1 MDPNDPGYTKGYTRF
16 SQDVLVPAFI
26 AAYTG
31 KSAESVALVDY
42 SNSDNIKSNPFR
54 FYLPLPNWR
63 ITYNGLTKIP
73 FFQEHM
79 NNFVVNHNYDSR
91 MSLNS
96 FASSLYYVDMF
107 NLGYP
112 SFIDSNSGNYIPF
125 FQVPNL
131 TITEQFNPLIG
142 FDASFRNNLTLR
154 FQYGKSR
161 TVSLSLV
168 DYQVSETKS
177 TDYTFGLGYR
187 IRGLRLP
194 FEILGVR
201 TLKNDLNV
209 KMDVSLRDDRTAN
222 SYLAQNIDITTRGQR
237 VITISPSVDY
247 IVNEK
252 LTLHFFYDRRQSI
265 PYVSSSYPIT
275 TTRAGLTLRFIFAQ

>member
-1 MDPNDPGYTKGYTRF
+1 
-16 SQDVLVPAFI
+16 
-26 AAYTG
+26 
-31 KSAESVALVDY
+31 
-42 SNSDNIKSNPFR
+42 
-54 FYLPLPNWR
+54 
-63 ITYNGLTKIP
+63 
-73 FFQEHM
+73 M
-79 NNFVVNHNYDSR
+79 NNFVVNHNYDAR
-91 MSLNS
+91 MSMNS

-209 KMDVSLRDDRTAN
+209 KMDVSLRDDKTAN